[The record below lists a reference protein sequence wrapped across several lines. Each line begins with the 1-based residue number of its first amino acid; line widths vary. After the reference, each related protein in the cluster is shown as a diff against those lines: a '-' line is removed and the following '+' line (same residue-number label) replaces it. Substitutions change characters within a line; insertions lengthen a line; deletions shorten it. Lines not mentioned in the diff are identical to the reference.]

1 MELAIATCVMWCVL
15 FTLISTRFHP
25 PRSTDRRLDSTLA
38 KARSLGVDVFILGH
52 IAPGASHIDW
62 NSMAALG
69 WAGGGWTD
77 YSQRRFY
84 RTVRSYADVV
94 RGQFFGHLHTG
105 SIRLLNQGTLGTQGA
120 LPRVIYL
127 SPSLTPR
134 NPTPHMP
141 AVRLYRLAP
150 APWAVG
156 VISTWTPHLDSHGDV
171 AVTAQSPHG
180 VISGYAMGSHL
191 EIVDAWDH
199 VVDIDASNARQV
211 ISWSVHSLREE
222 HNLSSLSPD
231 AVSGACERLV
241 GL

>member
-105 SIRLLNQGTLGTQGA
+105 SIRLLKCVPGI
-120 LPRVIYL
+120 LPDMAKRVVL
-127 SPSLTPR
+127 CGSPPL
-134 NPTPHMP
+134 NL
-141 AVRLYRLAP
+141 AVRER
-150 APWAVG
+150 WALRVRC
-156 VISTWTPHLDSHGDV
+156 
-171 AVTAQSPHG
+171 
-180 VISGYAMGSHL
+180 L
-191 EIVDAWDH
+191 E
-199 VVDIDASNARQV
+199 
-211 ISWSVHSLREE
+211 
-222 HNLSSLSPD
+222 
-231 AVSGACERLV
+231 
-241 GL
+241 